1 MPLPAAKFVGN
12 LTLGSSSGKKP
23 LYTFGS
29 LHVTGS
35 LTINGDAFTRIERLY
50 VGGTLTVTAGPGK
63 GTLPDQE
70 WGSVFVQGD
79 VSITSGHFLTIDILA
94 TNGQVNV
101 GSGASSAGRVGN
113 KPKPTLFVLANDGKD
128 FKRMGSGDAIFYG
141 VVYTKT
147 GNVNV
152 TSGNS
157 GAFTVSNG
165 VVSMPRQPFLR
176 GAVFAG
182 GNVVV
187 KGGASVAY
195 DADVMSGLP
204 VTRTVP
210 VMQIVPGTWQELSPS
225 GE

>member
-1 MPLPAAKFVGN
+1 MPSTKL
-12 LTLGSSSGKKP
+12 
-23 LYTFGS
+23 
-29 LHVTGS
+29 
-35 LTINGDAFTRIERLY
+35 ERLY
-50 VGGTLTVTAGPGK
+50 VGGNLTVTAGPGK

-94 TNGQVNV
+94 TNGEVAV
-101 GSGASSAGRVGN
+101 GSGARIGGEGVGTD
-113 KPKPTLFVLANDGKD
+113 PKPTLFVLANDGKD
-128 FKRMGSGDAIFYG
+128 FNGSGSGDAIFYG

-152 TSGNS
+152 TNGNG
-157 GAFTVSNG
+157 GAFAVSNG

-195 DADVMSGLP
+195 DADVMGNLP
-204 VTRTVP
+204 VTQTVP
-210 VMQIVPGTWQELSPS
+210 VLQIVPGTWQELSPS
-225 GE
+225 GS